1 MVFTRNIK
9 KKILTVV
16 LIVMAVL
23 VTSRTHATP
32 LYGGY
37 NGESETWIE
46 YNVTNINTLLFS
58 AKVILGVDVND
69 HRWAKF
75 RIAVAPFIVR
85 FDITY
90 DSADILSINLT
101 TLLPWPVQFGRE
113 IDIYQEENS
122 LWWFMV
128 YLVSGVGGVDSEG
141 TRWGETGIPGVYGSG
156 SDNKDNQWA
165 WIKILKWLFG
175 VGEDFTIDGELFL
188 KQNNSKD
195 FEKELLSLQNH
206 CSRAY
211 ARKVHIFLEK
221 LTDNDVMKDMV
232 HFSEKVHKRA
242 VQLPFAQNSK
252 GLPVLAPLDEMQSEL
267 DSLSATIAEEVFTEE
282 LKDDLHKL
290 LNNFA
295 HDIQPQLRKISET
308 LTAP

>member
-16 LIVMAVL
+16 LIVMVVL

-113 IDIYQEENS
+113 IDIYEEGNN
-122 LWWFMV
+122 LWWFV
-128 YLVSGVGGVDSEG
+128 VSLVTSVAGTDSEG
-141 TRWGETGIPGVYGSG
+141 TSWNETGIPGVAGQG
-156 SDNKDNQWA
+156 SDSKGNE
-165 WIKILKWLFG
+165 WIWVKILNWLSG
-175 VGEDFTIDGELFL
+175 AAIDGELFL
-188 KQNNSKD
+188 KQSNSKD

-206 CSRAY
+206 CSQAY
-211 ARKVHIFLEK
+211 ARKSHMFLEK
-221 LTDNDVMKDMV
+221 LTDDDLMKDMV
-232 HFSEKVHKRA
+232 HFSEKFHKRA
-242 VQLPFAQNSK
+242 VQLPFAQNSM
-252 GLPVLAPLDEMQSEL
+252 GLPVLVPLDEMQSEL
-267 DSLSATIAEEVFTEE
+267 DSLSVTIAEEVFTEE
-282 LKDDLHKL
+282 IKDDLHKL

-295 HDIQPQLRKISET
+295 RDIQPQLRKISKT
-308 LTAP
+308 MKAP